1 MVIFGGLM
9 DVVGLYN
16 IFLLLSLLSF
26 AGMMEIIPNKG
37 IRVFFLRAQ
46 RRQWR
51 CYPNTEYLPSPF
63 YH

>member
-37 IRVFFLRAQ
+37 IRVFFSASSEEAMAML
-46 RRQWR
+46 
-51 CYPNTEYLPSPF
+51 S
-63 YH
+63 